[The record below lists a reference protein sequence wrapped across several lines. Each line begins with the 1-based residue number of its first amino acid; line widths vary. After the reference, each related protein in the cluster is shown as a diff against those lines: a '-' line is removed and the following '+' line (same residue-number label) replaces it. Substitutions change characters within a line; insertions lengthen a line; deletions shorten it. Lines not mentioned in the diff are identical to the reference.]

1 MTTKAP
7 SAVKL
12 FPEDSLEKKVYSIVE
27 KFKDNIPEPNERNR
41 LAFALLGY
49 LKGEGDKP
57 FITVKENKLNLKN
70 ITNEELA
77 NKLEN
82 ELAGIKS

>member
-12 FPEDSLEKKVYSIVE
+12 FPEDSIEKKVYSIVE
-27 KFKDNIPEPNERNR
+27 KFNENIPEPNERNR

-49 LKGEGDKP
+49 LRGEGDEP
-57 FITVKENKLNLKN
+57 LTTVKNNKLNLKN
-70 ITNEELA
+70 ITIKELA
-77 NKLEN
+77 DKLEN
-82 ELAGIKS
+82 ELAKIKS

>member
-12 FPEDSLEKKVYSIVE
+12 FPEDSLEKKVYSMIE
-27 KFKDNIPEPNERNR
+27 NFKDNIPEPNERNR

-57 FITVKENKLNLKN
+57 LTTVKSNKLNLKN

-77 NKLEN
+77 DKLKN
-82 ELAGIKS
+82 ELDRIKN